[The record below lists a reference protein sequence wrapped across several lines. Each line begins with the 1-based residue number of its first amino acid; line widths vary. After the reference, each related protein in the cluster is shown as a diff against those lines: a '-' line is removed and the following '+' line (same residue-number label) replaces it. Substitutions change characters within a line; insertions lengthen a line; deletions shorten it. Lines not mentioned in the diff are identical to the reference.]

1 MDVFAIIS
9 FTFALVAL
17 GIVVMNQTRINN
29 LEKKLKEF
37 DVIPQEFKSE
47 TPASPPASLWEKIRA
62 WFKGVKSGL

>member
-37 DVIPQEFKSE
+37 DVIPQEFKSDE
-47 TPASPPASLWEKIRA
+47 EGIDG
-62 WFKGVKSGL
+62 GV